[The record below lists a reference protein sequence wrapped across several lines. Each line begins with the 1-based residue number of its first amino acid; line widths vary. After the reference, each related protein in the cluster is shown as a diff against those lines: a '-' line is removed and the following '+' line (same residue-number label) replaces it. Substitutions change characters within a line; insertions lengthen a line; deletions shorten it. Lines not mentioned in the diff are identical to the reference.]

1 MVEIGGFRSRG
12 CQGGSRRAF
21 LQAGPLSP
29 IALSLANPA
38 RAAEVMQRAK
48 SVLLLWLW
56 GAPSHIDTFD
66 PKPNAPLEIRGPFS
80 TIATRTPG
88 VRFTELLPKIA
99 ARSDRFSLVRT
110 NVNFNGGHRPAGSI
124 ALTGAVA
131 SDGGEDAGGKPGH
144 YPPNFGSILARH
156 RGAG

>member
-99 ARSDRFSLVRT
+99 ARSDRFAIVRS
-110 NVNFNGGHRPAGSI
+110 NKNFHSGHLEAGTI
-124 ALTGAVA
+124 GLTGAA
-131 SDGGEDAGGKPGH
+131 DDKDAGM
-144 YPPNFGSILARH
+144 PNFGSIVARH
-156 RGAG
+156 RGAAKLPPFIA